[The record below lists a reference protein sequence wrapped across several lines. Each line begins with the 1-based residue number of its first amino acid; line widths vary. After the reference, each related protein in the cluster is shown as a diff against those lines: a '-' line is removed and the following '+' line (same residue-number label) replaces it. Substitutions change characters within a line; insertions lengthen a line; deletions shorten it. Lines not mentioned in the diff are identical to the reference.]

1 MSPMNEN
8 ALSELVVE
16 ALERMAF
23 LIVDA
28 CDAEDLPGPFDPT
41 RRARIAITGV
51 QDGTVWLDADDGF
64 VCELAAGL
72 LGCDSDEVDPDTT
85 GREALSEL
93 ANIVGGSVV
102 VALGGQDENYRLGLP
117 ELLDEGADATPAG
130 GGDGESEGEG
140 EGDSGAVRT
149 LLASDEGAIAVC
161 WAPADAA
168 AGAGGQERAAA

>member
-1 MSPMNEN
+1 MSQMNEN
-8 ALSELVVE
+8 ALIQLVVE

-28 CDAEDLPGPFDPT
+28 CDAEDLPGPFEPT
-41 RRARIAITGV
+41 RRARIFI
-51 QDGTVWLDADDGF
+51 DGPLSGIVWLEADDGF

-72 LGCDSDEVDPDTT
+72 LGCDFDEVEAATT

-102 VALGGQDENYRLGLP
+102 VGLGGEYEKYRLGLP
-117 ELLDEGADATPAG
+117 ELLDETSEATPALG
-130 GGDGESEGEG
+130 AEADA
-140 EGDSGAVRT
+140 DAVRT
-149 LLASDEGAIAVC
+149 LLASDEGAITVC

-168 AGAGGQERAAA
+168 AGGGQERAAA